1 MKNKF
6 AVFYFLLL
14 TIEYSN
20 AMPYAKQTL
29 KKTLKKKMCNY
40 YEKDA
45 ACTSIHCVNEGW
57 PQITQNAQIKTNI
70 QLVN

>member
-1 MKNKF
+1 VKNTI

-20 AMPYAKQTL
+20 CVPHAKQTL
-29 KKTLKKKMCNY
+29 KKTLKKKMPHY

-45 ACTSIHCVNEGW
+45 ACTSDDCVNEGCQ
-57 PQITQNAQIKTNI
+57 PLKAGQPSATNCI
-70 QLVN
+70 L